1 MKTRRVLLVIITI
14 MMLTF
19 TTSARAAYEKK
30 GVLTGHI
37 QFNGPQMVSLGSKA
51 DPYKFYDY
59 QFVEDGT
66 GTHYT
71 AYCVS
76 PDYKGSA
83 SLQVSCEVATPSTYA
98 TAYYLIQKYGSWN
111 GSSLALNVGMRAAGM
126 ADLDYQADF
135 EAIDLDEAHRWR
147 LAFTASR
154 VYYMGIT
161 EEMGRDTRFDD
172 YVIRSSEGMSGMAMY
187 VEAQNN
193 VNTRGRGGADK
204 GIDEAQDA
212 GVITDTAGAAGKI
225 VKLDVKEVRQS
236 EDGGAKTVVYTMTNV
251 TGVPIS
257 KLKATPAGNVTASI
271 NNWNGMTGELT
282 VMPTSETEC
291 DGEVIISAAD
301 TKSNTVSGET
311 LYICKGNGDSTQ
323 KYLMIGPDLIG
334 DRFKVQINCDEC
346 DPKDCGTVPPPGKL
360 KTPDVSNCCEPGG
373 QKDYA
378 EFGINDWLCYDKKL
392 DVQFYKLKCGGGAYL
407 DTQIDELFCEIYCAQ
422 SMNYELPG
430 PTTAKSGRY
439 FKLAKSS
446 YGVSGPHVKAYLR
459 CRTLVHW
466 DVWYKKYYAAVEEQ
480 VKGYNQHQENLAY
493 QMVWEDIKPIGDS
506 TFTSLNGEYGSDV
519 KCPWSV
525 SYAIYCKDPLTGVE
539 SEESSGDFGSDEAVG
554 IEDVPSRTY
563 RFDMVNAS
571 TNQKYT
577 YNILKIKANG
587 LPNEQASQWGKEYS
601 YLDIIYDSKKNPND
615 GTRYLH
621 EEDVKKWL
629 ENWDKSFQESEKN
642 ANNNYNAA
650 MAAANGQTVG
660 AGCRKEMHDESPNCD
675 SEPSPATPVIPEDKI
690 EEYAGKKRAG
700 NAKFESGTKNA
711 KDFEERLTVCDEWG
725 QKNVKLEEPPD
736 MDFSYTQAYI
746 NEVGRVQTDIRTIPF
761 TRACN
766 STQAHGA
773 SEDGASG
780 FFGGDADKFSGKHY
794 KTGKDKVTDFKG
806 SMPDHELDPP
816 GSKDAIIQLHKDS
829 AYQAEKQFTTD
840 DVASIECTWD
850 DAEGNT
856 LYTLVPSGTVG
867 YTTTEN
873 YTKHNREYFVTRTHL
888 EGKFETY
895 FTLNGVGKDSFWDD
909 FLYKGETCAG
919 DEPDKNATC
928 WIVIDDE
935 ITKTGDCTQIMTP
948 QSDPCACDWGNKKC
962 GQVEPL
968 FEYKEVDPS
977 NIFVHQEEIFT
988 NKIAYNW
995 LVDPEGTTLLSKM
1008 ESDGKQDKTYHPDN
1022 LTYSFTLNPS
1032 DLKAI
1037 RAYNKSRLYQ
1047 GGYTDFQL
1055 DCKGSQEEPKKQ
1067 CYSKFL
1073 NSIANGS
1080 GGRVDGLS
1088 LNTFNG
1094 NIDEVR
1100 SRLSW

>member
-37 QFNGPQMVSLGSKA
+37 EFKDLQMVNLGCKA
-51 DPYKFYDY
+51 DPYKFYNY

-76 PDYKGSA
+76 PDYKGSS
-83 SLQVSCEVATPSTYA
+83 SLNVSCEVATPSTYA
-98 TAYYLIQKYGSWN
+98 TAYYLIQKYGDWQ
-111 GSSLALNVGMRAAGM
+111 GSSLALNVGLRAAGM

-135 EAIDLDEAHRWR
+135 SAIDLDEAHRWR

-172 YVIRSSEGMSGMAMY
+172 YVIRSGEGVSGMAMY

-212 GVITDTAGAAGKI
+212 GVITDTAGATGKI

-271 NNWNGMTGELT
+271 SNWNGMTGELT

-334 DRFKVQINCDEC
+334 DKFKVQINCDEC
-346 DPKDCGTVPPPGKL
+346 DPKDCGTVPPPGEL
-360 KTPDVSNCCEPGG
+360 KKFNGNNCCEPGG

-446 YGVSGPHVKAYLR
+446 YGVAGPHVKAYLR

-480 VKGYNQHQENLAY
+480 VKGYNQHQENKAY
-493 QMVWEDIKPIGDS
+493 QMVWEKLIEVEGQHKMS
-506 TFTSLNGEYGSDV
+506 MNGEYGSQV
-519 KCPWSV
+519 ACPWE
-525 SYAIYCKDPLTGVE
+525 YTWTKTCYDDKGFQT
-539 SEESSGDFGSDEAVG
+539 SSDSGGNSDNPTEAVK
-554 IEDVPSRTY
+554 DVQARTY
-563 RFDMVNAS
+563 KFEYAPAS
-571 TNQKYT
+571 DKKYT

-601 YLDIIYDSKKNPND
+601 YLDIIYDSTKNPQD
-615 GTRYLH
+615 GTRYIH
-621 EEDVKKWL
+621 EDEATEWED
-629 ENWDKSFQESEKN
+629 NWTEAHDKVEERAKADYESAKASKPSE
-642 ANNNYNAA
+642 
-650 MAAANGQTVG
+650 G
-660 AGCRKEMHDESPNCD
+660 AGCTVNINDSAPECDEKP
-675 SEPSPATPVIPEDKI
+675 EPATKVIPQDKVDHYKGLK
-690 EEYAGKKRAG
+690 EAG
-700 NAKFESGTKNA
+700 NAKFKSGTTNA
-711 KDFEERLTVCDEWG
+711 KDFEERLTVCDKWG
-725 QKNVKLEEPPD
+725 QENVKLDEPPD

-794 KTGKDKVTDFKG
+794 KTGKDKVTDFAG
-806 SMPDHELDPP
+806 SMPDSLDPP
-816 GSKDAIIQLHKDS
+816 GSKDAIIGLHKDG

-935 ITKTGDCTQIMTP
+935 ITKTGDCNQIMTP
-948 QSDPCACDWGNKKC
+948 QSNPCDCDWGNKKC

-968 FEYKEVDPS
+968 FEYKEVEPS
-977 NIFVHQEEIFT
+977 DIFVNDGIFQ

-995 LVDPEGTTLLSKM
+995 LVDPEGQSLLSRM
-1008 ESDGKQDKTYHPDN
+1008 ESDGKQDKTYAPEN
-1022 LTYSFTLNPS
+1022 LTYSFTLNPG

-1055 DCKGSQEEPKKQ
+1055 DCKGAKEEPKKQ